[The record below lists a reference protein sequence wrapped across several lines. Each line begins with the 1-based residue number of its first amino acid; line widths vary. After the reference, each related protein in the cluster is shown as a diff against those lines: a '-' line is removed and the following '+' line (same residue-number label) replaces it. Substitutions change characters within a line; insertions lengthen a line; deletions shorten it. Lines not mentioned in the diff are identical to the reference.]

1 MRSPKVLLLS
11 ASETETA
18 QLEQILGNYVSL
30 TPVSDP
36 SKLDSLL
43 ENDGYD
49 ALFCAW
55 ALPRATWNDVLDDVR
70 EFHPDIPVIVLAPAP
85 EVRQWAEVLEAGAF
99 DLLIPPY
106 EERAV
111 LATLEHASVS
121 QQAWNSRQDQSHL
134 KLRA

>member
-1 MRSPKVLLLS
+1 MRSPRVLLLS

-18 QLEQILGNYVSL
+18 ELEQILSEYVSL
-30 TPVSDP
+30 TLVSDP

-43 ENDGYD
+43 ENEVYD

-55 ALPRATWNDVLDDVR
+55 ALPRATWTDVLDDVR
-70 EFHPDIPVIVLAPAP
+70 EFHPDLPVIVLAPAP
-85 EVRQWAEVLEAGAF
+85 EVRQWAQVLDAGAF

-106 EERAV
+106 QQCAV
-111 LATLEHASVS
+111 LATLGHASIS
-121 QQAWNSRQDQSHL
+121 QQAWNSLQESQF